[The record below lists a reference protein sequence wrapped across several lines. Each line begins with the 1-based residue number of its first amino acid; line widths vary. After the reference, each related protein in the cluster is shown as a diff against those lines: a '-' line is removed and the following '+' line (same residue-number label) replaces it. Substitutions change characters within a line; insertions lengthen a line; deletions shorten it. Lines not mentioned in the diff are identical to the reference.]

1 MSDYFSL
8 KAIKKLKLKN
18 VGKNVKISETCK
30 FYGSEFIE
38 IKDNVRI
45 DAYTVITAGPEL
57 VKIGSYVHIGVNC
70 YIHGRFGIHF
80 RDYSAISSGTRVYSS
95 SDDFSGGYMTNPT
108 IPRKFVKPFEKK
120 VVIGKFVN
128 VGSNAV
134 IMPGSV
140 LEEGCVVGALSFVN
154 KKKLNKWTI
163 YFGSPVI
170 ALLKRKK
177 NILNLEKK
185 LKKEIHEKI

>member
-1 MSDYFSL
+1 MSDYLSSNEL
-8 KAIKKLKLKN
+8 QKLKLKKI
-18 VGKNVKISETCK
+18 GKNVKISNTCK
-30 FYGSEFIE
+30 FYGSRFIE

-70 YIHGRFGIHF
+70 YIHGRFGVQF

-95 SDDFSGGYMTNPT
+95 SDDFSGEYMTNST
-108 IPRKFVKPFEKK
+108 VPRKFVNPFKKK
-120 VVIGKFVN
+120 VVIGKYVN
-128 VGSNAV
+128 VGSNVV
-134 IMPGSV
+134 IMPGSI
-140 LEEGCVVGALSFVN
+140 LDDGCVVGALSFVN

-163 YFGSPVI
+163 YFGSPVR
-170 ALLKRKK
+170 ALRKRKK

-185 LKKEIHEKI
+185 LKRY